1 MKTDKKQISEPTT
14 NNKVEAK
21 NNSQS
26 PKIPPTPIPIEL
38 ADVVKNENEYL
49 EYLVW
54 KGADD
59 RYGFDLSEE
68 IEGRITYELNVIKKK
83 GVAGYL
89 LMFWNIVRAA
99 REELGVLVG
108 PGRAYTPG
116 SVVAY
121 CLHITD
127 IDPIRYGLSFERFFS
142 TQSKGLPDIAIDV
155 ESEGRQK
162 VITWL
167 KNYYGEKCVAHI
179 ITQGTTGLKYTM
191 ADLQRMERMPIEMYN
206 ARQRYIPENERHI
219 GIGAISIIIAP
230 EDISNIVPVF
240 EVFDKSSGEKLRAI
254 ANDDSAIK
262 DAGLVRI
269 GLLGLNVLS
278 VIKSCVSRIKKTTG
292 KEIDMKAIP
301 LDDEASLKIFNE
313 GNTIGVFLFESTGMR
328 MKLRKLK
335 SLSFNDL
342 IAAEA
347 LYRPGTMG
355 QFGRLIDRIN
365 GEEDITY
372 LLPEMEQCLG
382 STYGLTIYQ
391 EQIIQLSQILAG
403 FTPGESA
410 VLIRAICLRKK
421 DILDWLE
428 IQFMDGGMK
437 KGHPKDILEQIWNQ
451 WKTEGCKIFYKSH
464 STCYT
469 MMAFQ
474 TAYLK
479 AHYPAEFMEIL
490 INQARDDEARMNE
503 LIADCQANG
512 LVVEDETAKVKIGDG
527 IVVNIDRKKVR
538 NANQ

>member
-38 ADVVKNENEYL
+38 SDVVKNENEYL

-83 GVAGYL
+83 GVAGYF
-89 LMFWNIVRAA
+89 LMFWNIVRTA
-99 REELGVLVG
+99 RGELGVLVG
-108 PGRAYTPG
+108 PGRGRTPG
-116 SVVAY
+116 SIVAY
-121 CLHITD
+121 CLRITD
-127 IDPIRYGLSFERFFS
+127 IDPIRYGLLFERFYS
-142 TQSKGLPDIAIDV
+142 TQSKGLPDMAIDV

-301 LDDEASLKIFNE
+301 LDDEATLKIFNE

-328 MKLRKLK
+328 MKLRRLK

-355 QFGRLIDRIN
+355 LFGKFIDRIN
-365 GEEDITY
+365 REEDITY

-512 LVVEDETAKVKIGDG
+512 LIVEDETAKVNIGDG

>member
-1 MKTDKKQISEPTT
+1 
-14 NNKVEAK
+14 
-21 NNSQS
+21 
-26 PKIPPTPIPIEL
+26 
-38 ADVVKNENEYL
+38 
-49 EYLVW
+49 
-54 KGADD
+54 
-59 RYGFDLSEE
+59 
-68 IEGRITYELNVIKKK
+68 
-83 GVAGYL
+83 
-89 LMFWNIVRAA
+89 
-99 REELGVLVG
+99 
-108 PGRAYTPG
+108 
-116 SVVAY
+116 
-121 CLHITD
+121 
-127 IDPIRYGLSFERFFS
+127 
-142 TQSKGLPDIAIDV
+142 
-155 ESEGRQK
+155 
-162 VITWL
+162 
-167 KNYYGEKCVAHI
+167 
-179 ITQGTTGLKYTM
+179 
-191 ADLQRMERMPIEMYN
+191 
-206 ARQRYIPENERHI
+206 
-219 GIGAISIIIAP
+219 
-230 EDISNIVPVF
+230 
-240 EVFDKSSGEKLRAI
+240 
-254 ANDDSAIK
+254 
-262 DAGLVRI
+262 
-269 GLLGLNVLS
+269 
-278 VIKSCVSRIKKTTG
+278 
-292 KEIDMKAIP
+292 MKAIP
-301 LDDEASLKIFNE
+301 LDDEATLKIFNE

-355 QFGRLIDRIN
+355 LFGRLIDRIN
-365 GEEDITY
+365 GEEEISY

-382 STYGLTIYQ
+382 NTYGLTIYQ

-421 DILDWLE
+421 DILDWLK
-428 IQFMDGGMK
+428 IQFMDGGLK

-503 LIADCQANG
+503 LIADCHANG
-512 LVVEDETAKVKIGDG
+512 LIVEDETAKVKIGDG